1 MIDAKN
7 KSVLM
12 GWRPLPR
19 GKEVKIQGVSVRA
32 TRKPASTNRLPV
44 VLLLRPA
51 ERRSPGRPLQEP
63 PRSTRRLQSSDSH
76 ALPSVGVPS

>member
-1 MIDAKN
+1 MTDAKN

-32 TRKPASTNRLPV
+32 TRKPASPYRPPAVYPPRL
-44 VLLLRPA
+44 A
-51 ERRSPGRPLQEP
+51 ERRNLGSLPQEP
-63 PRSTRRLQSSDSH
+63 PRSTRKLQSSDSH
-76 ALPSVGVPS
+76 ALPSVGAPS